1 MKTPLLVSESGILF
15 PGERGGKH
23 FRGRDLGVFIPIFFF
38 LLRDG
43 LHFHLFPLLKS
54 PFRAKVQSF
63 GEEYL
68 TVISQ
73 TC

>member
-1 MKTPLLVSESGILF
+1 MVASISGEGTWASLF
-15 PGERGGKH
+15 P
-23 FRGRDLGVFIPIFFF
+23 FFF

-54 PFRAKVQSF
+54 PFSPKVQSF

>member
-23 FRGRDLGVFIPIFFF
+23 FRGRDLGVFIPIFF
-38 LLRDG
+38 LLRDS

-54 PFRAKVQSF
+54 SFRAKVQSF